1 MAMFSLLL
9 AQMELP
15 NSQGLFFTSQI
26 VTGGEIFVAYDKALR
41 KYWPIVIN
49 QVYVPPKVGEL
60 GSQKLGSVK
69 KLGIWLSLPLSGG
82 ICSKGGLILYG

>member
-1 MAMFSLLL
+1 MQFLMAMFSLLL

-49 QVYVPPKVGEL
+49 QVYVPPKVGEQ
-60 GSQKLGSVK
+60 GSQELGSVK
-69 KLGIWLSLPLSGG
+69 KLVIGLSLPLSVG
-82 ICSKGGLILYG
+82 I